1 MVGRDLNEKFPR
13 FETGVKEMPGNFKID
28 TLSVLID
35 MMDPKKSLKN
45 GQNGQ
50 SGDQNPEKN
59 SDGTIPNGKE
69 AEEK

>member
-1 MVGRDLNEKFPR
+1 
-13 FETGVKEMPGNFKID
+13 MPGNFKID